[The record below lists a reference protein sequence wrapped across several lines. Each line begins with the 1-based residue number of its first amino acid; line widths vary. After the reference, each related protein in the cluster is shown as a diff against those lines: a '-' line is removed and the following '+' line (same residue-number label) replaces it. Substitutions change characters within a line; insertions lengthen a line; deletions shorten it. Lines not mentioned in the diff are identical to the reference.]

1 MSQPRARR
9 ALITGITGQD
19 GAYLA
24 QFLLERDYEVHGLSR
39 RPAEQAARSWR
50 ISALGLGQSV
60 IFHAGDVTESD
71 GVRAA
76 MQAARPEE
84 IYHLAGQS
92 SVAESW
98 RDPKATLTINFGG
111 LVNLLEVMRAEA
123 PQARLFQ
130 ASSAEIFGANG
141 LERQNESSP
150 FAPRNPYGHSKLQAH
165 LSVAAARRDFGLHL
179 SCGILF
185 NHESPLR
192 ETTFISRKISD
203 GVARIKLG
211 LLDTLRL
218 GNMDAQRD
226 WGDARDYVRA
236 MWLMLRQE
244 KPDDFILA
252 RGRAA
257 SVRDLCRIAFAHAGL
272 DRERHVRVDPDLL
285 RPADIPIFLG
295 DPAKAAERLGW
306 RADIPL
312 EATMAE
318 MVDADIARLRQGGGG
333 P

>member
-24 QFLLERDYEVHGLSR
+24 RFLLAKGYQVHGFSR
-39 RPAEQAARSWR
+39 KPAGQAARSWR
-50 ISALGLGQSV
+50 ISALGLGGSV
-60 IFHAGDVTESD
+60 VIHAGDVTEPD
-71 GVRAA
+71 PLRAA
-76 MQAARPEE
+76 VAAARPQEV
-84 IYHLAGQS
+84 YHLAGQS

-98 RDPKATLTINFGG
+98 RDPEATLAINFGG
-111 LVNLLEVMRAEA
+111 LVRLIEVLRAEA

-141 LERQNESSP
+141 LEKQNEVSP
-150 FAPRNPYGHSKLQAH
+150 FAPRNPYGESKLRAH
-165 LSVAAARRDFGLHL
+165 LAVAAARRDFGLHA

-192 ETTFISRKISD
+192 EKTFISRKISD

-211 LLDTLRL
+211 LADHLRL
-218 GNMDAQRD
+218 GNLDAQRD
-226 WGDARDYVRA
+226 WSDARDIVRA
-236 MWLMLRQE
+236 MWLMLQQE
-244 KPDDFILA
+244 KPDDFVLA
-252 RGRAA
+252 RGRAT

-272 DRERHVRVDPDLL
+272 DPERHVLVDPDLL
-285 RPADIPIFLG
+285 RPADVPIFLG
-295 DPAKAAERLGW
+295 DPTKAAERLGW
-306 RADIPL
+306 RAEIPL
-312 EATMAE
+312 EATLAE
-318 MVDADIARLRQGGGG
+318 MVDTDLARLAQGDGG